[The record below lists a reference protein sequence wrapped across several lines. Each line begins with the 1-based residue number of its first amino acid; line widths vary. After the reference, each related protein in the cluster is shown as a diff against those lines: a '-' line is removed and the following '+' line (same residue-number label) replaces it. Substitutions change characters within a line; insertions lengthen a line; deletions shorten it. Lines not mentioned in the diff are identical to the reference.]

1 VGGSRAR
8 DRAGRLHVLARHV
21 QECVPCSGAAA
32 RRHNAERS
40 AVVPCS
46 AIVEVGDADTWDK
59 EREVPAASARNLAKS
74 EREAVMGDLM
84 GGAFGGGLGGVGGAG
99 GLMDLINMDVL
110 SGLGLVDLNL

>member
-1 VGGSRAR
+1 
-8 DRAGRLHVLARHV
+8 VLF
-21 QECVPCSGAAA
+21 SNAAA
-32 RRHNAERS
+32 LHHDSERS

-84 GGAFGGGLGGVGGAG
+84 GGAFGGGLGGMGGAG

-110 SGLGLVDLNL
+110 NGLGLDDLNL